1 MGMFIRQKA
10 KRTAHTKNIKP
21 SATKKR
27 IEERTQLIIFKE
39 LKKNNNRPISTPKL
53 RYK

>member
-1 MGMFIRQKA
+1 MKL
-10 KRTAHTKNIKP
+10 

-27 IEERTQLIIFKE
+27 REERTQLIIFRE
-39 LKKNNNRPISTPKL
+39 LKKNSRPISTPKL